1 MLFRSLAMKSRKRL
15 TPDVT
20 YLSVTDAGHVLN
32 VSLPDTKCQRPRQ
45 YIGNFQKTSIF
56 NKPGAESAEKLL
68 RIFIYI
74 YYSFSVDRAYPGNF
88 LPLVPLYV

>member
-56 NKPGAESAEKLL
+56 NKPGAESAGKLL

-74 YYSFSVDRAYPGNF
+74 LF
-88 LPLVPLYV
+88 LFCR